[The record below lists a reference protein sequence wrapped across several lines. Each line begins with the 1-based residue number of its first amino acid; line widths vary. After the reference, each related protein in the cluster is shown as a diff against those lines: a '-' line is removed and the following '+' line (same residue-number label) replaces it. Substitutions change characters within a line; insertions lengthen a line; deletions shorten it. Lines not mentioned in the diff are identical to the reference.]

1 MSIAE
6 SFLKTAKDML
16 MMSENIKR
24 LDTRV
29 DRIAD
34 DVEGLDRR
42 IMRIEL
48 MIDLSKQSPRRR
60 STLELP

>member
-60 STLELP
+60 SNPELP

>member
-24 LDTRV
+24 LDTHV

-60 STLELP
+60 STPELP

>member
-60 STLELP
+60 STPELP